1 MISIENF
8 SNVCFYLGLIS
19 LVILLLKSFLPFDT
33 DTEVSGDFTTLTESD
48 SSFNLFTLEG
58 ILSFF
63 MCFGWMGWWAH
74 NYQHFSFK
82 ICMIIACVS
91 GILGM
96 LFFSFMFSQ
105 IKKMEFI
112 PKNDLKELVD
122 KTGKAYTR
130 FQPNSSGQIQIDFN
144 SKLATL
150 DAVNIGE
157 EEINSFELIKVV
169 KVENDII
176 YIKKA

>member
-1 MISIENF
+1 
-8 SNVCFYLGLIS
+8 
-19 LVILLLKSFLPFDT
+19 
-33 DTEVSGDFTTLTESD
+33 
-48 SSFNLFTLEG
+48 
-58 ILSFF
+58 
-63 MCFGWMGWWAH
+63 
-74 NYQHFSFK
+74 
-82 ICMIIACVS
+82 
-91 GILGM
+91 M

-130 FQPNSSGQIQIDFN
+130 FQANSSGQIQIDFN